1 MAEVGPIRSSPYPA
15 IYVGTDSATHSA
27 RPVAKGTS
35 RLPKATASRAK
46 SFWEKAWHS
55 WHTSSFLA
63 LAGEE
68 VIKQFARLL
77 KLSCVC
83 LVANC
88 EDGIRRQLSAFRCRL
103 RGCMEEIQERVTHR
117 PDFGQYQFGGI
128 SGPLSRSAQSGPAQP
143 LGESL
148 SRAFGGSFYFSQFF
162 RSQSRGRGLGAEA
175 GSSPLLRTANWTG
188 D

>member
-1 MAEVGPIRSSPYPA
+1 MVEVGPIRSSPYPA
-15 IYVGTDSATHSA
+15 LYVGTGSATHSA
-27 RPVAKGTS
+27 LPVAKGTS

-46 SFWEKAWHS
+46 SFREKAWHS

-77 KLSCVC
+77 KLSCVG
-83 LVANC
+83 LVADF
-88 EDGIRRQLSAFRCRL
+88 EDGIGRKLSAFRCRVG
-103 RGCMEEIQERVTHR
+103 GCMEEIQQRVTHR

-148 SRAFGGSFYFSQFF
+148 SRAFGGGF
-162 RSQSRGRGLGAEA
+162 
-175 GSSPLLRTANWTG
+175 
-188 D
+188 

>member
-1 MAEVGPIRSSPYPA
+1 V
-15 IYVGTDSATHSA
+15 
-27 RPVAKGTS
+27 
-35 RLPKATASRAK
+35 SRAK

-83 LVANC
+83 LVANF
-88 EDGIRRQLSAFRCRL
+88 EDGIGRQLSTFRCSL
-103 RGCMEEIQERVTHR
+103 GGCMEEIQERVTHR
-117 PDFGQYQFGGI
+117 PDFGQYQFGGV

-148 SRAFGGSFYFSQFF
+148 PRAFGGSF
-162 RSQSRGRGLGAEA
+162 
-175 GSSPLLRTANWTG
+175 
-188 D
+188 